1 MCLSSKLSGYKAGLK
16 ALGLPSMHK
25 DVSSP
30 ATLQGLPAVSLVVAA
45 LQPSALPDTLD
56 AV

>member
-16 ALGLPSMHK
+16 TLGLPPMHK